1 MRKLSLE
8 DWILLLFYLSPNRM
22 IKGEL
27 YVQEALFIAS
37 QLLERLRKM
46 IEFEPYKYGPYCETV
61 KDKLEVLERAGY
73 IKRIGKRLLLMED
86 GLREILSKLNLF
98 RKDEKEVLGKIIK
111 FINQLDEDELLL
123 YVYVA
128 YGYYEK
134 SDAINELLQ
143 KREEI
148 ALRMLK
154 KGLISVGLASKIAGK
169 PYLEFIELLKRKGIK
184 PFRADENDLEEESA
198 NI

>member
-8 DWILLLFYLSPNRM
+8 DWILLLFYLSPNRT

-61 KDKLEVLERAGY
+61 KNKLEVLERAGY
-73 IKRIGKRLLLMED
+73 IKRIGKQLLLMED
-86 GLREILSKLNLF
+86 GLREILSKPDLF
-98 RKDEKEVLGKIIK
+98 RKDEKEALGKIIK

-134 SDAINELLQ
+134 SDAINELL
-143 KREEI
+143 
-148 ALRMLK
+148 
-154 KGLISVGLASKIAGK
+154 
-169 PYLEFIELLKRKGIK
+169 
-184 PFRADENDLEEESA
+184 
-198 NI
+198 